1 MATITSL
8 LLPATGN
15 SNRGRMPYQVELI
28 IDLTAQAID
37 CSAPDTVQCIT
48 LPANTHILHAGVQVV
63 ESATMNTGT
72 NATITLGAADVDEYV
87 TAFDITALTD
97 TALTVTAPSA
107 GNCQLMSLTHFIDSM
122 ADTSVTVTVPLN
134 ALSNGAGGNNT
145 LATRVPPQV
154 RAHDLASTNATN
166 IGNTTVQFSTAGN
179 HNIYS
184 VVGGLDT
191 FDNII
196 YNLQF

>member
-15 SNRGRMPYQVELI
+15 SNRGRMPYQVELS

-87 TAFDITALTD
+87 TAFDIDGASDL
-97 TALTVTAPSA
+97 AYAPSVTPSA
-107 GNCQLMSLTHFIDSM
+107 EVVLSS
-122 ADTSVTVTVPLN
+122 ADTLDLGFAGDGATFSAGKLRVY
-134 ALSNGAGGNNT
+134 ALLMDVSEQGSSSANEVDRDT
-145 LATRVPPQV
+145 LA
-154 RAHDLASTNATN
+154 
-166 IGNTTVQFSTAGN
+166 
-179 HNIYS
+179 
-184 VVGGLDT
+184 
-191 FDNII
+191 
-196 YNLQF
+196 

>member
-15 SNRGRMPYQVELI
+15 SNRGRMPYQVEQI

-87 TAFDITALTD
+87 TAFDIDGASD
-97 TALTVTAPSA
+97 GAYAPSVTPSA
-107 GNCQLMSLTHFIDSM
+107 EVVLAT
-122 ADTSVTVTVPLN
+122 ADTLDLVF
-134 ALSNGAGGNNT
+134 AGDGAT
-145 LATRVPPQV
+145 
-154 RAHDLASTNATN
+154 
-166 IGNTTVQFSTAGN
+166 FTAGKLRVYALLMDVSEQGSTSAAEVARDS
-179 HNIYS
+179 I
-184 VVGGLDT
+184 
-191 FDNII
+191 
-196 YNLQF
+196 

>member
-72 NATITLGAADVDEYV
+72 NATVTLGAADVDEYV
-87 TAFDITALTD
+87 TAFDIDGASDL
-97 TALTVTAPSA
+97 AYAPSVTPSA
-107 GNCQLMSLTHFIDSM
+107 ETVLAT
-122 ADTSVTVTVPLN
+122 ADTLDLVF
-134 ALSNGAGGNNT
+134 AGDGAT
-145 LATRVPPQV
+145 
-154 RAHDLASTNATN
+154 
-166 IGNTTVQFSTAGN
+166 FTAGKLRVYALLMDVSEQGSTSAAEVARDS
-179 HNIYS
+179 I
-184 VVGGLDT
+184 
-191 FDNII
+191 
-196 YNLQF
+196 